1 MVSTVSSPQVLVRVK
16 TQKKAESQTCPKRS
30 PQLLAAGLSESDT
43 DAHLTIGRITILYY
57 WCRISVLSQCLVPGS
72 SCAAK
77 DQGMIVGLLWICDD
91 ITACNIFSVT
101 SYRQQVFFQAHSDFI

>member
-1 MVSTVSSPQVLVRVK
+1 MSLVVSRLRKKLNPKLVQNGRPSYWQRACRRV
-16 TQKKAESQTCPKRS
+16 T
-30 PQLLAAGLSESDT
+30 
-43 DAHLTIGRITILYY
+43 LTHTRTIERITILYY